1 MTRRVLFRSFKD
13 KQSLFDAVLADSFGP
28 LAAKL
33 EQVLSAEDVSI
44 SRRIENSVV
53 TWVDAIVA
61 RPALARL
68 ILRLVADGT
77 EVLGQGILSDNN
89 QIAMRFWALFEQGR
103 ESGELKPLHDDP
115 FHCASAAI
123 GSTVFYVAALSRLV
137 PQQGFQP
144 LDQIGRAHV

>member
-1 MTRRVLFRSFKD
+1 MTRAALFYYFKD

-77 EVLGQGILSDNN
+77 DVLGQGILSDNHP
-89 QIAMRFWALFEQGR
+89 IPMTF
-103 ESGELKPLHDDP
+103 K
-115 FHCASAAI
+115 
-123 GSTVFYVAALSRLV
+123 
-137 PQQGFQP
+137 
-144 LDQIGRAHV
+144 IGRASGREKI